1 MEQEP
6 EEQVLRD
13 PSRSKSRSLTSGTE
27 SDRSRS
33 KSRRGTKRRK
43 RSSERNEEQKS
54 TKRRNCWRDCGRV
67 DHGVCYGVYTNKIG
81 FVHICSE
88 CANRFNLECTSA
100 DMKDFY
106 KKRMEVMRGLQ
117 KKWPEILSKKDL
129 FLLMPIAITK
139 TT

>member
-13 PSRSKSRSLTSGTE
+13 PSRSKSRSPTSGTE
-27 SDRSRS
+27 SDRSRT

-43 RSSERNEEQKS
+43 RSSKRNEERKS
-54 TKRRNCWRDCGRV
+54 TKRRNRWRCPCRVNVPDKINLFCSKCGRV

-88 CANRFNLECTSA
+88 YANRFNLECTSA
-100 DMKDFY
+100 
-106 KKRMEVMRGLQ
+106 ELN
-117 KKWPEILSKKDL
+117 
-129 FLLMPIAITK
+129 
-139 TT
+139 